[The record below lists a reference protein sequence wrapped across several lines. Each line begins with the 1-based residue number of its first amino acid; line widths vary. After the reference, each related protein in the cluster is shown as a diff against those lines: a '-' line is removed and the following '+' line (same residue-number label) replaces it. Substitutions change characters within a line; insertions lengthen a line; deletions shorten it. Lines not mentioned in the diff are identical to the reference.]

1 MKASW
6 ELTLNFIN
14 SEDRRYNKKGYGLN
28 KGHIFYNSITDSIKN
43 QKKKNQKNTSCEVCA
58 AMNHMTL

>member
-43 QKKKNQKNTSCEVCA
+43 QKKNQKNTSCEVCA